1 MNDRIYDLKDV
12 LKSLPAQAS
21 LDGLSVLC
29 ADTSGDLKKSNA
41 AMLQIHSELVS
52 GDLNDITGYGIY
64 RLDSTGSNW
73 PVTAG
78 GLIMLHLNVYQL
90 VFRAGDGG
98 HLYFRVKSGVNG
110 WEAWKTVV

>member
-12 LKSLPAQAS
+12 LKSLPAQAT
-21 LDGLSVLC
+21 LNGLSVLC

-78 GLIMLHLNVYQL
+78 GMIMLHLNVYQL

-98 HLYFRVKSGVNG
+98 HLYFRVNG